1 MSKSLKYLT
10 VEAVKA
16 IHSEVLAAHGGAA
29 GIRDETLLESAVAAP
44 QASMMGQ
51 PLISDPLE
59 IAAAYLFYISGNHP
73 FLDGNKRTAL
83 AACLVF
89 LEENGLL
96 PNRKLP
102 INEWEQFVIDVA
114 SSKITRDE
122 TTRRLRK
129 LLHRTRR
136 DRDSRGWTAMQ
147 LGSWR
152 KHGDVRVIKSRAS
165 MSAQL

>member
-1 MSKSLKYLT
+1 LSKSLKHLT
-10 VEAVKA
+10 VDAVKA
-16 IHSEVLAAHGGAA
+16 IHREVLAAHGGAA

-59 IAAAYLFYISGNHP
+59 IAAAYLFYISRNHP

-89 LEENGLL
+89 LEENGFL
-96 PNRKLP
+96 PNKKLP
-102 INEWEQFVIDVA
+102 INDWEKFVLDVA

-129 LLHRTRR
+129 LLKKSR
-136 DRDSRGWTAMQ
+136 SRG
-147 LGSWR
+147 R
-152 KHGDVRVIKSRAS
+152 R
-165 MSAQL
+165 

>member
-1 MSKSLKYLT
+1 MTKSLKHLT

-16 IHSEVLAAHGGAA
+16 IHREVLAAHGGAA

-59 IAAAYLFYISGNHP
+59 IAAAYLFYICRNHP
-73 FLDGNKRTAL
+73 LLDGNKRTAL

-96 PNRKLP
+96 PDRKLP
-102 INEWEQFVIDVA
+102 IDDWEQIVVDVA
-114 SSKITRDE
+114 SSKIDRDA

-129 LLHRTRR
+129 LLKRSRR
-136 DRDSRGWTAMQ
+136 S
-147 LGSWR
+147 
-152 KHGDVRVIKSRAS
+152 
-165 MSAQL
+165 